1 MSRVAEL
8 FQAAKAARENSYSPY
23 SNFAVGAAL
32 VDEQGR
38 IHAGCNIEN
47 AAYPEGCCAE
57 AIAIGHLIMA
67 GGRKIREALVVADAA
82 LATPCGGCRQKLLEF
97 GDVNVRVHVA
107 DLNGVRR
114 DFTIG
119 SLLPAGFTLEEGE

>member
-1 MSRVAEL
+1 MSRVNEL
-8 FQAAKAARENSYSPY
+8 FEAAKSAREKSYSPY
-23 SNFAVGAAL
+23 SKFAVGAAL
-32 VDEQGR
+32 IDEQGR
-38 IHAGCNIEN
+38 IHTGCNIEN

-57 AIAIGHLIMA
+57 AIAIGHLVMA
-67 GGRKIREALVVADAA
+67 GGKRVREALVVADAD

-97 GDVNVRVHVA
+97 GDANVRVHVA

-119 SLLPAGFTLEEGE
+119 SLLPAGFILKEND